1 MQLARQNGG
10 SYQIVSMQVSA
21 NVALEDS
28 KEIADLLEVKEE
40 PVIQLKVMTEKKH
53 YNNIPDITGGGG
65 NEGQWGGIPKQEVG
79 FVR

>member
-10 SYQIVSMQVSA
+10 SYRIVTVQVSA

-40 PVIQLKVMTEKKH
+40 PVIQLKVMTEKK
-53 YNNIPDITGGGG
+53 TL
-65 NEGQWGGIPKQEVG
+65 Q
-79 FVR
+79 